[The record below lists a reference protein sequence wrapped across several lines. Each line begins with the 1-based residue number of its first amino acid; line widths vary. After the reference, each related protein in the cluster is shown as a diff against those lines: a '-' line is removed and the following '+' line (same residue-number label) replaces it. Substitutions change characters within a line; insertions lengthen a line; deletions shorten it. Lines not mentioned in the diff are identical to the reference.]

1 MNPLY
6 EQMSTSVFERMS
18 GLAAQHG
25 AVNLGQGFPDFGW
38 RPEIL
43 EAAAKAVVEGSNQ
56 YAPSRGTMA
65 LREAVA
71 AHYNRHYGQDMIAD
85 HICVTSGATEALGS
99 AILATVEPGD
109 EVIILTPAYDSYAP
123 MIRRA
128 GATPVEVALGPP
140 EWKIDADALEAAV
153 SARTSCDPVQQSAQ
167 SGGTAVPCPRA
178 RDHRAPCAEA

>member
-6 EQMSTSVFERMS
+6 EQMKTSVFERMS

-38 RPEIL
+38 PPEIL

-71 AHYNRHYGQDMIAD
+71 AHYKRHFGQQLSSDD
-85 HICVTSGATEALGS
+85 ICVTSGATEPLGS

-109 EVIILTPAYDSYAP
+109 EVITLPPAYDSY
-123 MIRRA
+123 
-128 GATPVEVALGPP
+128 TP
-140 EWKIDADALEAAV
+140 I
-153 SARTSCDPVQQSAQ
+153 
-167 SGGTAVPCPRA
+167 
-178 RDHRAPCAEA
+178 